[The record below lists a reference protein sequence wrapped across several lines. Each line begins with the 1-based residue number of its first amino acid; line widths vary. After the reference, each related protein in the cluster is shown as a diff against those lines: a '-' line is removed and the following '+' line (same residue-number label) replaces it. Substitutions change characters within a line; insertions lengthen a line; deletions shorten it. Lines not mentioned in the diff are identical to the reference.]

1 MNHTIWLWVGAV
13 GMVVGTLPPLWRL
26 VTDPEN
32 RSYYALLAAITGI
45 AAVAYV
51 VMALGLGSLRVGGT
65 ELVAARYVDWLL
77 TTPLMVLYLGLL
89 GRCGTRLYA
98 ALVGADV
105 VVILGGVAAD
115 VLDGLA
121 AAAAFGV
128 ATLAFCALVYLL
140 LVTVPRRV
148 ALREEC
154 VVTFTKLR
162 NLTVVLWSLYPVVW
176 LLSGSGFGLLLPAT
190 ENVVVVYLD
199 FISKVGF
206 VVMAVNGDRALDA
219 LEAVRLD
226 GRTSHAD

>member
-1 MNHTIWLWVGAV
+1 MNHTIWLWIGAV
-13 GMVVGTLPPLWRL
+13 GMVLGTLPPLWRF

-32 RSYYALLAAITGI
+32 RPYYALLAAVTGI

-51 VMALGLGSLRVGGT
+51 VMALGLGSLRVGG
-65 ELVAARYVDWLL
+65 EEIVAARYVDWLL

-115 VLDGLA
+115 VLDGVA

-128 ATLAFCALVYLL
+128 ATLAFCVLVYLL

-219 LEAVRLD
+219 LETVRLD
-226 GRTSHAD
+226 GRTSRAD

>member
-1 MNHTIWLWVGAV
+1 MNHTIWLWIGAV
-13 GMVVGTLPPLWRL
+13 GMVLGTLPPLWRL

-32 RSYYALLAAITGI
+32 RPYYALLAAITGI

-51 VMALGLGSLRVGGT
+51 VMALGFGSLRVGG
-65 ELVAARYVDWLL
+65 EEIVAARYVDWLL

-115 VLDGLA
+115 VFDGVA

-128 ATLAFCALVYLL
+128 ATLAFCVLVYLL

-148 ALREEC
+148 ALHEEC

-162 NLTVVLWSLYPVVW
+162 NLTVVLWSLYPAVW

-199 FISKVGF
+199 LISKVGF

-219 LEAVRLD
+219 LETVRLD
-226 GRTSHAD
+226 GRGSRAD

>member
-1 MNHTIWLWVGAV
+1 MNNTIWLWIGAV
-13 GMVVGTLPPLWRL
+13 GMVLGTLPPLWRL

-32 RSYYALLAAITGI
+32 RPYYALLAAITGI

-51 VMALGLGSLRVGGT
+51 VMALGFGSLRVGG
-65 ELVAARYVDWLL
+65 EEIVAARYVDWLL

-98 ALVGADV
+98 ALVAADV

-115 VLDGLA
+115 VLDGVA

-128 ATLAFCALVYLL
+128 ATLAFCVLVYLL

-148 ALREEC
+148 ALHEEC

-199 FISKVGF
+199 VISKVGF

-219 LEAVRLD
+219 LETVRLD
-226 GRTSHAD
+226 GRASRAD

>member
-1 MNHTIWLWVGAV
+1 MNHTIWLWIGAV
-13 GMVVGTLPPLWRL
+13 GMVLGTLPPLWRL

-32 RSYYALLAAITGI
+32 RPYYALLAAITGI

-51 VMALGLGSLRVGGT
+51 VMALGFGSLRVGG
-65 ELVAARYVDWLL
+65 EEIVAARYVDWLL

-115 VLDGLA
+115 VLDGVA

-128 ATLAFCALVYLL
+128 ATLAFCVLVYLL

-148 ALREEC
+148 ALHEEC

-199 FISKVGF
+199 LISKVGF

-219 LEAVRLD
+219 LETVRLD
-226 GRTSHAD
+226 GRGSRAD